1 MIEDLIIIPTEKT
14 PGIDLSY
21 GILLF
26 HGRSIIKDT
35 KTFFDPVHAWIKKYL
50 KDPAELTSLTI
61 KLEYIDSQSAQALFQ
76 IITQLQSL
84 TNKDLVLLINWFYAY
99 GDLEMLELG
108 EVIQGRLGVAMTYN
122 EFMPEDP
129 GDDY

>member
-1 MIEDLIIIPTEKT
+1 
-14 PGIDLSY
+14 
-21 GILLF
+21 
-26 HGRSIIKDT
+26 
-35 KTFFDPVHAWIKKYL
+35 
-50 KDPAELTSLTI
+50 
-61 KLEYIDSQSAQALFQ
+61 LFQ